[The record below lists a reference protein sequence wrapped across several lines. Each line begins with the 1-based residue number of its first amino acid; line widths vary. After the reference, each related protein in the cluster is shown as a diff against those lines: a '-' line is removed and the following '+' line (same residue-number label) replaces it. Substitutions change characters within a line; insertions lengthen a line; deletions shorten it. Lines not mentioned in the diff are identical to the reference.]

1 MTFRRLASAALLAA
15 LFGCG
20 AGDNTAP
27 PALSLSGT
35 WRQSGDLHDATTGDS
50 HIHLGTF
57 ALQQSADQ
65 FSGTGSQSGVCNTGA
80 TEYTGPLADPSEFAV
95 TTGKLTDRTVTFQRD
110 ICDYQGS
117 FVEGKSNRI
126 TGTMTCAY
134 SRNGVDYVFAGQWQ
148 ADRIGN

>member
-1 MTFRRLASAALLAA
+1 MRYCRLASVALLAA
-15 LFGCG
+15 LAACG
-20 AGDNTAP
+20 AGDTNAP
-27 PALSLSGT
+27 PSLSLSGT

-57 ALQQSADQ
+57 ALQQAADQ
-65 FSGTGSQSGVCNTGA
+65 FSGTGTQSGICNST
-80 TEYTGPLADPSEFAV
+80 TSQYTGPLADPSEFAV
-95 TTGKLTDRTVTFQRD
+95 TAGTLTDRLVTFKRD
-110 ICDYQGS
+110 ICTYQGS

-134 SRNGVDYVFAGQWQ
+134 TLNGVDYSFAGQWQ